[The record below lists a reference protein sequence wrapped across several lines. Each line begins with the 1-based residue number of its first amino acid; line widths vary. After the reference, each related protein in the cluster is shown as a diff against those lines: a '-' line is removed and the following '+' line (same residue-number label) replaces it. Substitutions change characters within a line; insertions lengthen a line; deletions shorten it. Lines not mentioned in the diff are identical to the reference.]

1 MNAGFEPLEEQADA
15 AEDSALDLRRG
26 DRIGRFILWST
37 AAILAVGFG
46 RTLQLQIA
54 PDPVIVEIMGRRH
67 STVPELRSRGSIVD
81 AKGRLMAMS
90 VIGYD
95 LAVDVKVV
103 MDRAREAGVDDP
115 LTPLANL
122 ISQHTGLDS
131 TVIENQLFD
140 NVDAR
145 YVKIAEAEDLLQVD
159 RVMLRSVLP
168 GGVVLSERTTRRIV
182 DGIPGR
188 AILGSVGDFGPDPNW
203 NATDDLSNDRGG
215 EADRARRSKR
225 RQRGSSGV
233 EAARDRTLEQ
243 THGSMRFQ
251 KDVRNRPLFV
261 REGDYKSGEDGGD
274 VELTIDL
281 FIQDYVEK
289 RLARAVAEH
298 HAVGGWI
305 VVIDPLTGDVLA
317 AHDLIDNEEG
327 RRRGGW
333 PESSLDPI
341 RDKLGDS
348 FGRNRV
354 WTDLV
359 EPGSTMKPV
368 FWSWAVSRGLAD
380 PAETIR
386 DAKGRGTPGGG
397 FGTNGLTFTYPGQR
411 GTRQIKDAYGHADVS
426 WETSLVKSLNTAM
439 AMVAVRMADRDQ
451 DLGQPIGTGMRE
463 MFRAFGFLNENG
475 INMPGEQTAMLTPL
489 KAWTPLYSQ
498 LSVSFGQEI
507 GVTPL
512 QLARSY
518 CPIARNDGRLPT
530 MRIVRPSSK
539 LPVRIVPSAAVLTS
553 HDAMATRRAL
563 ETVISPAGTGRY
575 AISEKNYRLWGKS
588 GTPQM
593 VRNDFVP
600 AKLNAAG
607 DLLEGTWIA
616 RGYWDERY
624 NPNFVGA
631 GPFDEPRLIVACG
644 LNDPDKHSGAN
655 LDHNGHGYGG
665 GYSAGRVV
673 RDVLDHALEYL
684 GVPPDEKTEVAV
696 VLR

>member
-1 MNAGFEPLEEQADA
+1 MNAGFEPLEEQTDT

-26 DRIGRFILWST
+26 ERIARFILWST
-37 AAILAVGFG
+37 AAILALGFA

-67 STVPELRSRGSIVD
+67 STVAEIRSRGTIVD
-81 AKGRLMAMS
+81 TKGRLMAMT

-95 LAVDVKVV
+95 LAVDVKVI
-103 MDRAREAGVDDP
+103 MDRAREEGVDDP
-115 LTPLANL
+115 LTPLASL
-122 ISQHTGLDS
+122 IGEHIGLDP
-131 TVIENQLFD
+131 TVIEDRLFK

-145 YVKIAEAEDLLQVD
+145 YVKIAEAEDLLHVD
-159 RVMLRSVLP
+159 RMMLRSVLP

-182 DGIPGR
+182 DGIAGR
-188 AILGSVGDFGPDPNW
+188 AILGSVGAFGPASDW
-203 NATDDLSNDRGG
+203 SSTDELPIDAGR
-215 EADRARRSKR
+215 EAERANRSKR
-225 RQRGSSGV
+225 RQRGSSGI
-233 EAARDRTLEQ
+233 EAARDRALEQ

-251 KDVRNRPLFV
+251 KDVKNRPLFV
-261 REGDYKSGEDGGD
+261 REGDYQPGEDGGD

-289 RLARAVAEH
+289 RLARAVTEH

-305 VVIDPLTGDVLA
+305 VVIDPLSGDVLA

-341 RDKLGDS
+341 RDELGDS

-354 WTDLV
+354 WTDLL

-397 FGTNGLTFTYPGQR
+397 FGTGGLTFAYPGQR
-411 GTRQIKDAYGHADVS
+411 GSRRIKDAYGHANVS
-426 WETSLVKSLNTAM
+426 WETALVKSLNTAM
-439 AMVAVRMADRDQ
+439 AMVALRMADRDRS
-451 DLGQPIGTGMRE
+451 LRQPIGTGMWE

-489 KAWTPLYSQ
+489 EAWTPLYSQ

-530 MRIVRPSSK
+530 MRIFRPSSE
-539 LPVRIVPSAAVLTS
+539 LPVRIVPSAAVLN
-553 HDAMATRRAL
+553 HADVMATRGAL

-575 AISEKNYRLWGKS
+575 AISEKGYRLWGKS

-593 VRNDFVP
+593 VRYEFVP
-600 AKLNAAG
+600 ARPNADG
-607 DLLEGTWIA
+607 ELGEGTWNGK
-616 RGYWDERY
+616 GYWDERY

-684 GVPPDEKTEVAV
+684 GVPPEKRSEVAV
-696 VLR
+696 VRR

>member
-1 MNAGFEPLEEQADA
+1 MKSGFEPSEEPIEHAEDA
-15 AEDSALDLRRG
+15 APDLKRG
-26 DRIGRFILWST
+26 DRIARFILWST
-37 AAILAVGFG
+37 AAVLAVGFG

-54 PDPVIVEIMGRRH
+54 PDPTIAEIMGRRH
-67 STVPELRSRGSIVD
+67 STVSEIKSRGSIVD

-95 LAVDVKVV
+95 LAVDVKII
-103 MDRAREAGVDDP
+103 MDRARDEGIDDP
-115 LTPLANL
+115 LTPLARL
-122 ISQHTGLDS
+122 IGEHTGLES
-131 TVIENQLFD
+131 AVIEDRLFE
-140 NVDAR
+140 NLDAR
-145 YVKIAEAEDLLQVD
+145 YVKIAEAEELLHVD

-168 GGVVLSERTTRRIV
+168 GGVVLSERTTRRTV
-182 DGIPGR
+182 DGIAGR
-188 AILGSVGDFGPDPNW
+188 AILGSVGDFGPAADW
-203 NATDDLSNDRGG
+203 SAND
-215 EADRARRSKR
+215 ALPISPDRANEQASRSKR

-233 EAARDRTLEQ
+233 EAARDRALEQ

-251 KDVRNRPLFV
+251 KDVKNRPLFV
-261 REGDYKSGEDGGD
+261 REGDYEPGQDGGD
-274 VELTIDL
+274 IELTIDL
-281 FIQDYVEK
+281 LLQDYVEK

-305 VVIDPLTGDVLA
+305 VVIDPVSGNVLA

-341 RDKLGDS
+341 RDELGRS

-368 FWSWAVSRGLAD
+368 FWSWAVSQGLAD

-386 DAKGRGTPGGG
+386 DTKGRGTPGGG
-397 FGTNGLTFTYPGQR
+397 FGTSGRTFSYPGQR
-411 GTRQIKDAYGHADVS
+411 GTRRIKDAYGHSNVT
-426 WETSLVKSLNTAM
+426 WETALVKSLNTAM
-439 AMVAVRMADRDQ
+439 AMVALRMADRDR
-451 DLGQPIGTGMRE
+451 DLGHPVGTGMWE

-489 KAWTPLYSQ
+489 SAWTPLYSQ

-530 MRIVRPSSK
+530 MRIVRPASE
-539 LPVRIVPSAAVLTS
+539 LPARIVPTAGVLA
-553 HDAMATRRAL
+553 HADVMATRKAL
-563 ETVISPAGTGRY
+563 ETVISPAGTGRH
-575 AISEKNYRLWGKS
+575 AVSEKGYRLWGKS

-593 VRNDFVP
+593 VRYEFVP
-600 AKLNAAG
+600 SRPDADGRLG
-607 DLLEGTWIA
+607 EGTWA
-616 RGYWDERY
+616 GKGYWDERY

-631 GPFDEPRLIVACG
+631 GPFHEPRLIVACG

-684 GVPPDEKTEVAV
+684 GVPPDEKTEVAA